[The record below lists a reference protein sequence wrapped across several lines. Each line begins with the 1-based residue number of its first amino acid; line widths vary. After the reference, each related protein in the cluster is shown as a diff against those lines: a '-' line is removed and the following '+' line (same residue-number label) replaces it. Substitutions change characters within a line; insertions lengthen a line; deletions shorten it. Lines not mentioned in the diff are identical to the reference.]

1 MTYKTMLAILQGE
14 GDTRRVLNCAV
25 PLASRFDAHLIGLH
39 AEPLPVAYAAPAAFP
54 DAALFVT
61 GTEVSGERSAQLRQ
75 MFEERAR
82 AEGISFEWRGMES
95 FSGDSA
101 LSSFDSARTSDLV
114 IAQQQ
119 DPDAPFGSSA
129 DVESLIFESGRP
141 VLFVPYATACNTSF
155 ERVLVAWNGSRE
167 ACRAVFDA
175 VPFIKEAKSTEVLTV
190 DAPDDS
196 RQSSA
201 YAGAEIAASL
211 TRHGAHVT
219 TFSPPSGGISGA
231 AIIENRV
238 AETDADLLVMGAYSQ
253 SRLKEFFFGG
263 ATRTVLQSMT
273 CAVLMSR

>member
-1 MTYKTMLAILQGE
+1 MTYKTMLAILQSE
-14 GDTRRVLNCAV
+14 GDTRRVLDCAV
-25 PLASRFDAHLIGLH
+25 PLAARFDAHLIGLH

-61 GTEVSGERSAQLRQ
+61 GSEADSQRSSQLKT
-75 MFEERAR
+75 MFEDRAR

-101 LSSFDSARTSDLV
+101 LSSQDSARTCDLV

-119 DPDAPFGSSA
+119 DPDAPFGTSA
-129 DVESLIFESGRP
+129 DVESLIFDSGRP
-141 VLFVPYATACNTSF
+141 VLFVPYTGDCTVPF

-167 ACRAVFDA
+167 ACRAAFDA
-175 VPFIKEAKSTEVLTV
+175 VPLIKAAKATEVLTV
-190 DAPDDS
+190 DAPSDAQHS
-196 RQSSA
+196 PA

-211 TRHGAHVT
+211 ARHGAHVT

-238 AETDADLLVMGAYSQ
+238 AETGADLLVMGAYSQ

-263 ATRTVLQSMT
+263 VTRSVLQSMT